1 MKFGLSSLLFVK
13 GKLEESL
20 PLIQDLGYECL
31 EVIYEVPHFSLKWEE
46 DRERLRKLGKEL
58 RERGLEPS
66 VHTPF
71 VDLNPVTHHPE
82 VFELNRR
89 LAERG
94 MEACLLLGGE
104 IVVVHTGTCR
114 VPTPEFFELA
124 KRRGLSLLRSLAERA
139 GELGVKLA
147 VENGS
152 SPSSPFSTPQEL
164 RKVVEEVGVGIVYD
178 VGHANLRE
186 REEGRRLDVRSQ
198 VRLLGKSLLHLH
210 VHDNLGKED
219 DHLVPGEGEIDF
231 AALSGVLGEVGY
243 RGMVIAELW
252 DPERPAETAERGKES
267 LRRYFGQLRRGGRK
281 AFRRVPSSGRDP

>member
-1 MKFGLSSLLFVK
+1 MKLGLSSLLFVR
-13 GKLEESL
+13 GKLEEAL
-20 PLIQDLGYECL
+20 PLLQELGYECL
-31 EVIYEVPHFSLKWEE
+31 EVIYEVPHFSLRWEE
-46 DRERLRKLGKEL
+46 DRERLRELGREL
-58 RERGLEPS
+58 REREVEPS

-71 VDLNPVTHHPE
+71 LDLNPVSHHPE

-94 MEACLLLGGE
+94 MEACRLLGGE

-114 VPTPEFFELA
+114 VPTPEFLQRARE
-124 KRRGLSLLRSLAERA
+124 RCLSLLRSLAGRA

-152 SPSSPFSTPQEL
+152 SPHSPFSTPEEL
-164 RKVVEEVGVGIVYD
+164 RGVVEEVGAGIAYD

-198 VRLLGKSLLHLH
+198 VRAMGKSLLHVH
-210 VHDNLGKED
+210 VHDNRGKDD

-231 AALSGVLGEVGY
+231 GALSGALRELGYG
-243 RGMVIAELW
+243 GMLIAELW
-252 DPERPAETAERGKES
+252 NPGEPGETARRGMEG
-267 LRRYFGQLRRGGRK
+267 LRRYF
-281 AFRRVPSSGRDP
+281 A